1 MRDSLSNRSRAGRTS
16 PVRSLLLVVVLVVA
30 AASLVL
36 LDRSGRLEPF
46 RSQAQG
52 VLNPVL
58 GTLQNAGDQL
68 GGVGRGLSN
77 VQDLRARNDELER
90 QLSEYRDA
98 FLETQSLKL
107 KVEQLQKQLEI
118 EQATPWKLLPV
129 GVVAVTPDV
138 GRHVMLISQGQEDGV
153 EVGMAVIGQEGGSPT
168 ALVGVVEQVGPRSA
182 SVLLI
187 SDFSSEISAKVFH
200 EGVVADGVVQGQFQ
214 RGGWLRL
221 EEVDRA
227 VPLGQRDQVV
237 TAGLTA
243 KMDLDLPHS
252 AIPRNIPIGVVDRAW
267 TEGYR
272 QFAELRPY
280 LAPDQ
285 VRYAWVI
292 LSHDD

>member
-1 MRDSLSNRSRAGRTS
+1 M
-16 PVRSLLLVVVLVVA
+16 LLIVVLVLA

-36 LDRSGRLEPF
+36 LDRTGRLEPF

-52 VLNPVL
+52 ALNPLL
-58 GTLQNAGDQL
+58 GTLQRFGDQL

-77 VQDLRARNDELER
+77 VQELRARNDELER

-98 FLETQSLKL
+98 YLETQSLKL
-107 KVEQLQKQLEI
+107 EVEQLQKQLKI
-118 EQATPWKLLPV
+118 EQDTPWKLLPV

-138 GRHVMLISQGQEDGV
+138 GRHVMLISQGQDDGV
-153 EVGMAVIGQEGGSPT
+153 EIGMAVIGQEGGSPT
-168 ALVGVVEQVGPRSA
+168 ALVGVVEQVGPTSA

-187 SDFSSEISAKVFH
+187 SDFSSEISAKAFH
-200 EGVVADGVVQGQFQ
+200 EGVIADGVVQGQFQ

-227 VPLGQRDQVV
+227 VALQQGDQVV

-252 AIPRNIPIGVVDRAW
+252 AIPLNIPIGVVERAW

>member
-1 MRDSLSNRSRAGRTS
+1 MRDSLSNRSRLARTS
-16 PVRSLLLVVVLVVA
+16 PVRSMLLIVVLVLA

-36 LDRSGRLEPF
+36 LDRTGRLEPF

-52 VLNPVL
+52 ALNPLL
-58 GTLQNAGDQL
+58 GTLQRFGDQL

-77 VQDLRARNDELER
+77 VQELRARNDELER

-98 FLETQSLKL
+98 YLETQSLKL
-107 KVEQLQKQLEI
+107 EVEQLQKQLKI
-118 EQATPWKLLPV
+118 EQDTPWKLLPV

-138 GRHVMLISQGQEDGV
+138 GRHVMLISQGQDDGV
-153 EVGMAVIGQEGGSPT
+153 EIGMAVIGQEGGSPT
-168 ALVGVVEQVGPRSA
+168 ALVGVVEQVGPTSA

-187 SDFSSEISAKVFH
+187 SDFSSEISAKAFH
-200 EGVVADGVVQGQFQ
+200 EGVIADGVVQGQFQ

-227 VPLGQRDQVV
+227 VALQQGDQVV

-252 AIPRNIPIGVVDRAW
+252 AIPLNIPIGVVERAW